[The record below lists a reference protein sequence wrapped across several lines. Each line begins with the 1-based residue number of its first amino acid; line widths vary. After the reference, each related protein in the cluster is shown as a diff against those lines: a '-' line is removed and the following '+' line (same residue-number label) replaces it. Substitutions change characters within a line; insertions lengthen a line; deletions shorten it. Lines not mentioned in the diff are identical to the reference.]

1 MTQENKKKNKQGRKS
16 GEYEQLKSAVVNK
29 CWDILDDYL
38 KRNPTLKSK
47 YTKQIV
53 LEIAK
58 KTVPKEQGNT
68 INLFVKNLE
77 ADIKQLAEPQK
88 LNTPKSIVFKNKDYE
103 VINNKDKSDKSDLN
117 YN

>member
-1 MTQENKKKNKQGRKS
+1 MESKPKKQGRKS
-16 GEYEQLKSAVVNK
+16 GEYEALKSAVVNK

-58 KTVPKEQGNT
+58 KTVPKQESNT
-68 INLFVKNLE
+68 INLFVKTLE
-77 ADIKQLAEPQK
+77 ADIKQLAEAPK
-88 LNTPKSIVFKNKDYE
+88 LKAPKSIVFKNKDYE
-103 VINNKDKSDKSDLN
+103 VIKNKEINSD
-117 YN
+117 